1 MIPVI
6 RALHGEG
13 IALSVDTCKPEVM
26 QAALEAGADML
37 NDVTGFRD
45 PKARAIVAQH
55 ASCGVCLMHMQG
67 EPRTMQANPYYDD
80 VVAEVG
86 QYLHHQAQ
94 QLLELGVQKNRIT
107 LDPGLGFGKT
117 VEQNYTLLREL
128 NQLATYGYPVLLGV
142 SRKSMIGAITGKPVD
157 QRLTGSIAAALAG
170 VARGSDI
177 VRVHDVAAT
186 KDALD
191 VWQAV
196 EEGGKRS

>member
-1 MIPVI
+1 
-6 RALHGEG
+6 
-13 IALSVDTCKPEVM
+13 
-26 QAALEAGADML
+26 
-37 NDVTGFRD
+37 
-45 PKARAIVAQH
+45 
-55 ASCGVCLMHMQG
+55 MHMQG

-86 QYLHHQAQ
+86 QYLHHQAE
-94 QLLELGVQKNRIT
+94 QLLERGVQKNRIT

-128 NQLATYGYPVLLGV
+128 NQLATFGYPVLLGV

-170 VARGSDI
+170 VARGADI

-186 KDALD
+186 KGALD

-196 EEGGKRS
+196 EEGGKRQ